1 MTSQTDKND
10 YKRCINCEHI
20 GKTCS
25 GANFLNMEMSAISEW
40 CRLRKE
46 YLHTTDIKW
55 TNAYIADQ
63 AQISKVSVDRLLS
76 GSADDIKLSTAA
88 RIMDVL
94 KCGTASAYTCDTFP
108 ISDDVSAR
116 LKRAEELETE
126 LEHLRRSTDY
136 LKEQISFKDDQL
148 VTKDQQLSE
157 RYEFIKRKDR
167 TILALGIFLFITVAI
182 IITALIVDRLNRN
195 IGFFWTASY
204 DVSNQAE
211 QWLHL
216 IL

>member
-1 MTSQTDKND
+1 MIPSADKND

-20 GKTCS
+20 GHTCS
-25 GANFLNMEMSAISEW
+25 GPNFLAMDMPSISEW

-46 YLHTTDIKW
+46 YLHTTDTKW

-76 GSADDIKLSTAA
+76 GNADDIRLSTAA
-88 RIMDVL
+88 RILDVL
-94 KCGTASAYTCDTFP
+94 KCGITSTYTCETFP
-108 ISDDVSAR
+108 IPDEVQEQ
-116 LKRAEELETE
+116 LKRAEELESE
-126 LEHLRRSTDY
+126 LEHLRTSVDY
-136 LKEQISFKDDQL
+136 LKEQISFKDNQL
-148 VTKDQQLSE
+148 VTKDQRLSE
-157 RYEFIKRKDR
+157 RYNFIKRKDR

-195 IGFFWTASY
+195 IGFFWTAAF
-204 DVSNQAE
+204 DFTNKAE
-211 QWLHL
+211 RWLHL